1 MNRLALSLL
10 ATAGLSLAQPDALAK
25 EIYTWTDQNGVVH
38 YVDTPP
44 DNPDARS
51 IEAPEAYR
59 PGSVSLEPVAPDVPE
74 VDAMEGEATDDA
86 LSPADAKRQ
95 ELAEERARRRA
106 QQAERDAICNEAQRR
121 LAIVEPTRRVFYED
135 EQGETVRLDDE
146 ERVRLVEDYKRQ
158 IEEYCR

>member
-1 MNRLALSLL
+1 
-10 ATAGLSLAQPDALAK
+10 
-25 EIYTWTDQNGVVH
+25 
-38 YVDTPP
+38 
-44 DNPDARS
+44 
-51 IEAPEAYR
+51 
-59 PGSVSLEPVAPDVPE
+59 
-74 VDAMEGEATDDA
+74 MEGEATDDA